1 VHRPVAT
8 DQPGF
13 RWLWAAR
20 VRRGLP
26 ALCDPRPGIHARH
39 PRTRVR
45 GRRPVEPAGA
55 ALASRVGRRL
65 GAPRAVAAG
74 IALTGGALL
83 LVPLAGG
90 ATTAGL
96 ILLVAQQLVGD
107 GAYTIASVHELSLR
121 QARVPAA
128 LLGRATAAKR
138 LLDTGA
144 MGAGALAAGVIGQGD
159 LRWALAVAGVVPLL
173 AGVAIARLGAGRP
186 ANA

>member
-1 VHRPVAT
+1 V
-8 DQPGF
+8 
-13 RWLWAAR
+13 
-20 VRRGLP
+20 
-26 ALCDPRPGIHARH
+26 
-39 PRTRVR
+39 
-45 GRRPVEPAGA
+45 
-55 ALASRVGRRL
+55 
-65 GAPRAVAAG
+65 G

-128 LLGRATAAKR
+128 LLGRANAAKR
-138 LLDTGA
+138 LLDTAA
-144 MGAGALAAGVIGQGD
+144 MGAGALAAGVIGQED
-159 LRWALAVAGVVPLL
+159 LRWALAMAGAVPLL
-173 AGVAIARLGAGRP
+173 AGVAIARPTAGRL